1 MPAILTKLREQASR
15 VQPSIAVGVGVGV
28 ALAACA
34 LYGTRERKQPP
45 CPNNN
50 NNYKRW
56 LPALARIER
65 RPIFQAIDP
74 QAIILEWNEFS
85 GPHLNN
91 MRQAS
96 AGFSGGWCHRY
107 FIIVIISLQ
116 QSTAGH
122 RPLPWCAT
130 TLSSAS
136 RIHPPPATLLS
147 PKLRFPVRGLHSR
160 TRLLHRSSV
169 LRQCLAQLHFSEL
182 ILRATSVAKNGQ
194 LHSVEN
200 GGSNGQ
206 TCGGH
211 CGAEQ
216 CALCRGDVDTDN
228 KQNIEDAEEP
238 APVEE
243 HFPGLNLEFLRQM
256 VSLAKIMIPG
266 FRSHEVALLAGH
278 TLCLFTRTLLSIYVA
293 ALEGSIMKH
302 IVQKDL
308 RRFAALLLQWFGIAI
323 PATFINSMIRY
334 LESRL
339 ALAFRTRLVNHA
351 YDMYFKNQT
360 YYRVANLDAR
370 IENADHRLTED
381 VSVFTQS
388 VAHLY
393 GSLTKPCFDLLLIV
407 LTLASYS
414 SKMKG
419 NIFIEP
425 NGRIHAPFAA
435 FQRMAETPLQPSPG
449 SKLQG
454 FGDVQPGFKASEC
467 PALSG
472 PTFSVVHR
480 PGFAT
485 VVICMTGQVLRL
497 LSPRFGALAGEEA
510 RMKANLRHVHA
521 SIIAHAEEVAF
532 YGGHKVELNQLQ
544 TAYKALVAQ
553 MTSVFNKK
561 LWYVMLEQFCMKYVW
576 SGTGMVMLALPIL
589 TATADGSASQGISE
603 RTEYMTTSRHL
614 LNSAADAI
622 ERLMSSY
629 KEVVTL
635 AGYAERVSD
644 MLEVFSEVARG
655 ECVRAVHVTSG
666 KDNPNAFQV
675 TFRDNRP
682 VPQGK
687 ITYTSDL
694 SIHLRS
700 VPIVTPACDVVAN
713 GVTLDIAPGTHLLIV
728 GPNGCGKSSLFRI
741 ISGLWPVHGG
751 SLAVPRPCACAACAD
766 ERAPPTRC
774 HSRPIMFYIPQRPYM
789 SMGSLIDQVTY
800 PSRVSPN
807 DQEAFD
813 RATRIL
819 KVVRL
824 DACAARHGGLRAV
837 RDWRA
842 TLSGGE
848 KQRMAMARMFY
859 HRPVYALLDEC
870 TSAVSMETEVV
881 MYEEA
886 VKEGI
891 TLLSITHR
899 PSVWKYHSFVLE
911 FDGAGNWSYRPLEKD
926 APAITPSLPS
936 SVPAPSLPSDSDSN

>member
-1 MPAILTKLREQASR
+1 MPAILTKIREQASR

-34 LYGTRERKQPP
+34 LYGTRERKQAP
-45 CPNNN
+45 CNNNN
-50 NNYKRW
+50 NNYK
-56 LPALARIER
+56 I
-65 RPIFQAIDP
+65 
-74 QAIILEWNEFS
+74 
-85 GPHLNN
+85 
-91 MRQAS
+91 
-96 AGFSGGWCHRY
+96 
-107 FIIVIISLQ
+107 
-116 QSTAGH
+116 
-122 RPLPWCAT
+122 
-130 TLSSAS
+130 
-136 RIHPPPATLLS
+136 
-147 PKLRFPVRGLHSR
+147 
-160 TRLLHRSSV
+160 
-169 LRQCLAQLHFSEL
+169 
-182 ILRATSVAKNGQ
+182 AKNGE
-194 LHSVEN
+194 LHSVQN
-200 GGSNGQ
+200 GSNGQ
-206 TCGGH
+206 TCGGR

-238 APVEE
+238 APEE
-243 HFPGLNLEFLRQM
+243 KHVPGLNLEFLRQM
-256 VSLAKIMIPG
+256 VSLAKIMVPG
-266 FRSHEVALLAGH
+266 FRSHEVALLTGH

-308 RRFAALLLQWFGIAI
+308 KKFAALLLQWFGIAI

-419 NIFIEP
+419 NIFI
-425 NGRIHAPFAA
+425 G
-435 FQRMAETPLQPSPG
+435 
-449 SKLQG
+449 
-454 FGDVQPGFKASEC
+454 
-467 PALSG
+467 
-472 PTFSVVHR
+472 

-485 VVICMTGQVLRL
+485 VVICMTGQVLRM

-532 YGGHKVELNQLQ
+532 YGGHKVELGQLQ
-544 TAYKALVAQ
+544 SAYKELVAQ
-553 MTSVFNKK
+553 MTGVFNKK

-589 TATADGSASQGISE
+589 TGTKGDGSASEGISA

-644 MLEVFSEVARG
+644 MLDVFGEVARG
-655 ECVRAVHVTSG
+655 ECVRNVHVSAS

-675 TFRDNRP
+675 TFRDKRP

-687 ITYTSDL
+687 ITYTNDL
-694 SIHLRS
+694 SIRLRN
-700 VPIVTPACDVVAN
+700 VPIVTPACDVVAS
-713 GVTLDIAPGTHLLIV
+713 GVSLDIAPGTHLLIV

-751 SLAVPRPCACAACAD
+751 SLAVPRPCACAHCAD
-766 ERAPPTRC
+766 DAPPTGHC
-774 HSRPIMFYIPQRPYM
+774 TSRPIMFYIPQRPYM
-789 SMGSLIDQVTY
+789 SMGSLMDQVTY
-800 PSRVSPN
+800 PTRVSPD

-813 RATRIL
+813 RATHIL

-899 PSVWKYHSFVLE
+899 PSVWKYHTHVLE
-911 FDGAGNWSYRPLEKD
+911 FDGTGNWSFRPLEKD
-926 APAITPSLPS
+926 APAITPSIT
-936 SVPAPSLPSDSDSN
+936 PSLPPPTTTQSDSD